1 MANNYKSK
9 YETITAD
16 ESLPGKVDLYDKP
29 GSKCYTN
36 KHWHKNLEICYV
48 VDGNMWTM
56 TDNVDKD
63 ITNGDY
69 VVINSESVHQTCG
82 KYPDINVKYL
92 VVSFSY
98 NSIIQL
104 YPEFD
109 HYRYD
114 PYLNDTS
121 RMKIRDCLKAMV
133 FEIENKNELSKIKC
147 ALYMYTIMVELVTK
161 CAEKRPYDSFVK
173 HEDLEYAEKAEEYM
187 RANFRQKITLIDIS
201 DYVGLTP
208 TYFSRYY
215 KHATNKTFKS
225 HLNLIRLE
233 NALMDIQE
241 NRISETQAAKNNGFP
256 SVKSFIATFKSIY
269 KCSPSEYEKRYHEA
283 PPLSEIRRL

>member
-16 ESLPGKVDLYDKP
+16 ESLPGKVDLFDKP
-29 GSKCYTN
+29 GNKCYTN
-36 KHWHKNLEICYV
+36 KHWHKNLEICYIV
-48 VDGNMWTM
+48 EGNMWTM
-56 TDNVDKD
+56 TDNKD
-63 ITNGDY
+63 RDIANGDY

-82 KYPDINVKYL
+82 KYPDVNVKYL

-98 NSIIQL
+98 NSILQL

-109 HYRYD
+109 KYKYD
-114 PYLNDTS
+114 PYLNDDA
-121 RMKIRDCLKAMV
+121 RIKIRDCLKAMV
-133 FEIENKNELSKIKC
+133 FEVENPNEFSKIKC
-147 ALYMYTIMVELVTK
+147 LAYMTQIMIELVTK
-161 CAEKRPYDSFVK
+161 CRELRPLDSIVK

-187 RANFRQKITLIDIS
+187 RNNFRDKITLIDIS

-215 KHATNKTFKS
+215 KQSTNKTFKG

-233 NALMDIQE
+233 NALIDIEE
-241 NRISETQAAKNNGFP
+241 NGVSETQAAKNSGFP
-256 SVKSFIATFKSIY
+256 SVKSFIATFKSVY
-269 KCSPSEYEKRYHEA
+269 KCSPSEYSKRYHEK
-283 PPLSEIRRL
+283 PPLSEIRKL